1 MCGAEP
7 QIGLD
12 RLREDAEHLPIK
24 EVEGVDDQQHR
35 EHEPAGGRSA
45 ERRRTHRY
53 DPQRPSPRR
62 RQGSRGDDE
71 MPAFA
76 DLTEGGMVRIWTTA
90 YRTRTEERRGGQEG
104 VGTCRAR

>member
-62 RQGSRGDDE
+62 RPGPRGDAE
-71 MPAFA
+71 LPAFA
-76 DLTEGGMVRIWTTA
+76 GMTEAVMVRILPTVF
-90 YRTRTEERRGGQEG
+90 RTPATVVRRKRRPRPLYQ
-104 VGTCRAR
+104 